1 MGWAILVFVWVWAKV
16 KQGGL
21 WVQWMVLTAETA

>member
-1 MGWAILVFVWVWAKV
+1 MGWAILVFGWATAQA

-21 WVQWMVLTAETA
+21 WVQWMVLTAEPA